1 MTFEPEI
8 VGFLCNWCSYAGADL
23 AGVSRIQYPP
33 NIRAIRVMCSA
44 RVDPII
50 IIEALMQGAD
60 GVLVARCHLGDCH
73 YIDANYETTRKID
86 IVKKLMERAGME
98 PERLRLEDVSAA
110 EGQRFADIVED
121 FTNQIK
127 HIGPN
132 PLGVENPDINLL
144 EKMSAIK
151 LVASNFRLR
160 ALVGRERALIEEGDA
175 YGEKRPK
182 EEFDESVD
190 ISIDAEYIRW
200 RIYLLTKD
208 KPLSVKQVAKRIGLD
223 PREALQHI
231 VVMRHKG
238 LIALDHIEGTSP
250 FYTAMEVV

>member
-50 IIEALMQGAD
+50 IIEALIQGAD

-121 FTNQIK
+121 FTTQIK

-151 LVASNFRLR
+151 LVASDFRLR
-160 ALVGRERALIEEGDA
+160 VLVGRERTLVEKGDA
-175 YGEKRPK
+175 YGKKWPK

-190 ISIDAEYIRW
+190 ISVEADYIRW